1 MPRTSVRVWT
11 GLGFPL
17 QSEYGLAWAFHQI
30 DIWSKVAT
38 AHPIAVELQGIV
50 IKITLLE
57 TPDA

>member
-1 MPRTSVRVWT
+1 MVLKPRILHKN
-11 GLGFPL
+11 GCLGL